1 MLSTVKVTVRAGCI
15 ANVYACQPFYDEISK
30 CDNHYYCPNCITA
43 KQSEEIFQLKNW
55 IKYLSDPLTGMKAL
69 EQKVADLEKE
79 LSMIRNRP
87 TFSNPIPSATV
98 PSTPAI
104 NSSISQQQ
112 YTDVSHDRKFNLII
126 YEIPECSSS
135 TKRFDH
141 LQLVQ

>member
-1 MLSTVKVTVRAGCI
+1 
-15 ANVYACQPFYDEISK
+15 
-30 CDNHYYCPNCITA
+30 
-43 KQSEEIFQLKNW
+43 
-55 IKYLSDPLTGMKAL
+55 MKAL

-79 LSMIRNRP
+79 LSTIRNRP

-126 YEIPECSSS
+126 KFHEIPECSSS